1 MKALALNN
9 LTPILSNAVLTYSF
23 RKALASQYA
32 S

>member
-9 LTPILSNAVLTYSF
+9 LTPILPNAVLIHSF